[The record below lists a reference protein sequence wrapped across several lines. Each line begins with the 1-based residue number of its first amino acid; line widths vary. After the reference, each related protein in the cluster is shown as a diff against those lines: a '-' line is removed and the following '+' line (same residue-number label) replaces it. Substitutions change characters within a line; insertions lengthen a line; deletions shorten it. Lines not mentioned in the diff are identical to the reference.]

1 MTRDDNLYDLTVIIG
16 YNDSPPVPGRGSAIF
31 MHLARPDF
39 SPTAGCVG
47 LRQDDLLAVL
57 KLCDSSSHITILPPA
72 A

>member
-1 MTRDDNLYDLTVIIG
+1 
-16 YNDSPPVPGRGSAIF
+16 

-39 SPTAGCVG
+39 TPTAGCVG

-57 KLCDSSSHITILPPA
+57 KVCDPLSHITILPPA